1 MPDAVRSCVVLCESV
16 RMGGNRSS
24 SARATA
30 RAAGAPPS
38 GTPLEAGLLD
48 VERRERILGHVRD
61 AGITRIADLAEA
73 LGVSPMTVRRDADRL
88 VAEGRAERVRGGV
101 RLARSPVTDEPGP
114 LAKAMLHRDEKER
127 IARAAAA
134 LVRPGTAIGI
144 GAGTTTLAF
153 ARRIADVPGVTIVT
167 NSLSVAL
174 ALPNRDQVVLTGGER
189 TRSDA
194 LVGPVAN
201 RSAASIG
208 LDMLFLGAHGIDAE
222 RGCTAPNLAEAE
234 TNRALMAAARE
245 TVVLVDASK
254 WSVQGLST
262 FAALDEI
269 DVLVSDASLPAA
281 ATRAARRAVE
291 RLLLA

>member
-1 MPDAVRSCVVLCESV
+1 MPYPVRSCAFVCESV
-16 RMGGNRSS
+16 HMDDDRSRPGVAPRGS
-24 SARATA
+24 SDARPGSA
-30 RAAGAPPS
+30 
-38 GTPLEAGLLD
+38 LEAGLLD
-48 VERRERILGHVRD
+48 VERRERILSHVRA
-61 AGITRIADLAEA
+61 AGTARVADLAAA

-88 VAEGRAERVRGGV
+88 VGEGRAERVRGGI

-114 LAKAMLHRDEKER
+114 LAKAALHSDEKAR
-127 IARAAAA
+127 IAQVAAT

-153 ARRIADVPGVTIVT
+153 ARLIGAVPGLTIVT

-174 ALPNRDQVVLTGGER
+174 ALPHHDHVVLTGGER

-208 LDMLFLGAHGIDAE
+208 LDALFLGAHGIDAE

-234 TNRALMAAARE
+234 TNRALIAAARE
-245 TVVLVDASK
+245 TIVLVDASK
-254 WSVQGLST
+254 WGVQGLST
-262 FAALDEI
+262 FAALDEL
-269 DVLVSDASLPAA
+269 DVLVSDVSLPAA
-281 ATRAARRAVE
+281 AARAARRGAA
-291 RLLLA
+291 RLVLA

>member
-1 MPDAVRSCVVLCESV
+1 MVA
-16 RMGGNRSS
+16 NRSPLQH
-24 SARATA
+24 
-30 RAAGAPPS
+30 GAPAPGGS
-38 GTPLEAGLLD
+38 RPGTPLEAGLLD
-48 VERRERILGHVRD
+48 VERRERILSHLRD
-61 AGITRIADLAEA
+61 AGVARVTDLAAA

-114 LAKAMLHRDEKER
+114 LAKAALHRDEKAR
-127 IARAAAA
+127 IARAAAS

-153 ARRIADVPGVTIVT
+153 ARLAADVQGVTIVT

-174 ALPNRDQVVLTGGER
+174 ALPHRDQVVLTGGER

-201 RSAASIG
+201 RSAAAIG

-234 TNRALMAAARE
+234 TNRALMAAARK
-245 TVVLVDASK
+245 TVALVDASK
-254 WSVQGLST
+254 WSVQGLAT
-262 FAALDEI
+262 FAALDEL
-269 DVLVSDASLPAA
+269 DLLVSDAALPAA
-281 ATRAARRAVE
+281 AARAARRAVG
-291 RLLLA
+291 RLMLA

>member
-1 MPDAVRSCVVLCESV
+1 MVAIRSPLQH
-16 RMGGNRSS
+16 
-24 SARATA
+24 
-30 RAAGAPPS
+30 GAPAPGGS
-38 GTPLEAGLLD
+38 RPGTPLEAGLLD
-48 VERRERILGHVRD
+48 VERRERILSHLRD
-61 AGITRIADLAEA
+61 AGVARVTDLAAA

-114 LAKAMLHRDEKER
+114 LAKAALHRDEKAR
-127 IARAAAA
+127 IARAAAS

-153 ARRIADVPGVTIVT
+153 ARLAADVQGVTIVT

-174 ALPNRDQVVLTGGER
+174 ALPHRDQVVLTGGER

-201 RSAASIG
+201 RSAAAIG

-234 TNRALMAAARE
+234 TNRALMAAARK
-245 TVVLVDASK
+245 TVALVDASK
-254 WSVQGLST
+254 WSVQGLAT
-262 FAALDEI
+262 FAALDEL
-269 DVLVSDASLPAA
+269 DLLVSDAALPAA
-281 ATRAARRAVE
+281 AARAARRAVG
-291 RLLLA
+291 RLMLA